1 MKRIFTKALCLVCA
15 GALALSLAACGGK
28 ADSAASST
36 ASSSALG
43 SASDYDY
50 QNFNYSDG
58 LDEKGYW
65 EGIRALDYVTLP
77 EDFASVAIK
86 RSDVEPTSEE
96 VEEQISDLL
105 SQYSSTEHITDRAAA
120 DGDTVDINYVGS
132 VNNVEFTGGSAENY
146 DLTLGSGTFIDGFE
160 DQIIGHKPGETF
172 DVSVTFP
179 DGYSDST
186 DANGNTVTLS
196 GQKAVFTVVLN
207 YISERVLPE
216 LTDSWV
222 ASTFGTSNNI
232 YTVEALRAYYQDQL
246 YTSNLNTAVM
256 DDLLENSTF
265 KSIPQQVMDY
275 QVNQCLN
282 YYSTLAGYYGYD
294 LDGLVQNLLGYE
306 NTDAMLAHLESNLED
321 YSKEALLYQAVAESL
336 DITPT
341 QEQLDAYSDYKDT
354 YGQNYCTMVALMG
367 LGANTTDIAIYPRT
381 STDSAGADLTG
392 QKTYTLHF
400 DALPPTVGNGFWSV
414 TAYGEDNFL
423 IDNPISRYCVND
435 RSGLHRNPDG
445 SIDVTLSKD
454 APEDTTNWL
463 PVSDEK
469 FHLFLRIYKPDW
481 TALDSFPPPVISVK

>member
-120 DGDTVDINYVGS
+120 DGDTVNINYVGS

-172 DVSVTFP
+172 DVNVTFP

-186 DANGNTVTLS
+186 DAEGNAVVLS
-196 GQKAVFTVVLN
+196 NKKAVFSVTLN
-207 YISERVLPE
+207 YISEEILPE
-216 LTDSWV
+216 LTDAWV
-222 ASTFGTSNNI
+222 EENFSSTDGVH
-232 YTVEALRAYYQDQL
+232 TVEDLRAEYQKML
-246 YTSNLNTAVM
+246 YQNNLNTAVM
-256 DDLLENSTF
+256 DYLLANSTF
-265 KSIPQQVMDY
+265 KDLPKEVTDY

-306 NTDAMLAHLESNLED
+306 STDDMLAHLESSLED

-336 DITPT
+336 DIAPT
-341 QEQLDAYSDYKDT
+341 QEQIDT
-354 YGQNYCTMVALMG
+354 YSAYTETYGANYCTMVALMDAVSEA
-367 LGANTTDIAIYPRT
+367 LTTGA
-381 STDSAGADLTG
+381 
-392 QKTYTLHF
+392 Q
-400 DALPPTVGNGFWSV
+400 
-414 TAYGEDNFL
+414 
-423 IDNPISRYCVND
+423 
-435 RSGLHRNPDG
+435 
-445 SIDVTLSKD
+445 
-454 APEDTTNWL
+454 
-463 PVSDEK
+463 
-469 FHLFLRIYKPDW
+469 
-481 TALDSFPPPVISVK
+481 VK

>member
-1 MKRIFTKALCLVCA
+1 M
-15 GALALSLAACGGK
+15 
-28 ADSAASST
+28 
-36 ASSSALG
+36 
-43 SASDYDY
+43 
-50 QNFNYSDG
+50 
-58 LDEKGYW
+58 
-65 EGIRALDYVTLP
+65 TLP

-172 DVSVTFP
+172 DVNVTFP

-186 DANGNTVTLS
+186 DASGNAVKLS
-196 GQKAVFTVVLN
+196 GQKAVFTVTLN
-207 YISERVLPE
+207 YISESVLPE

-222 ASTFGTSNNI
+222 ADNFGSFGTPNNI
-232 YTVEALRAYYQDQL
+232 YTVEALRAYYQEQL

-256 DDLLENSTF
+256 DYLLENSTF

-336 DITPT
+336 DIAPT
-341 QEQLDAYSDYKDT
+341 QEQIDTYSAYADT
-354 YGQNYCTMVALMG
+354 YGQNYCTMVALMD
-367 LGANTTDIAIYPRT
+367 AVT
-381 STDSAGADLTG
+381 STLTSGA
-392 QKTYTLHF
+392 
-400 DALPPTVGNGFWSV
+400 V
-414 TAYGEDNFL
+414 
-423 IDNPISRYCVND
+423 
-435 RSGLHRNPDG
+435 
-445 SIDVTLSKD
+445 
-454 APEDTTNWL
+454 
-463 PVSDEK
+463 VS
-469 FHLFLRIYKPDW
+469 
-481 TALDSFPPPVISVK
+481 

>member
-1 MKRIFTKALCLVCA
+1 MAIEREAAGQKPGRRAGGRGQERDVACQCGPTTQLHQPFCKANRVVLQDGDAALAQRQTQLLLGGLASNGQQRRCATNQCDSRVGQAHTYRAGQFNGCCSASHHCYPQCALCAQGDHARPQGRKSFGWPHKKRVGAGTGHAAFGGLPVHHDTGIDAEPVILQQTAVVQAQALV
-15 GALALSLAACGGK
+15 S
-28 ADSAASST
+28 
-36 ASSSALG
+36 
-43 SASDYDY
+43 
-50 QNFNYSDG
+50 
-58 LDEKGYW
+58 
-65 EGIRALDYVTLP
+65 
-77 EDFASVAIK
+77 
-86 RSDVEPTSEE
+86 
-96 VEEQISDLL
+96 
-105 SQYSSTEHITDRAAA
+105 
-120 DGDTVDINYVGS
+120 
-132 VNNVEFTGGSAENY
+132 
-146 DLTLGSGTFIDGFE
+146 GSGTFIDGFE

-172 DVSVTFP
+172 DVNVTFP

-186 DANGNTVTLS
+186 DASGNAVKLS

-207 YISERVLPE
+207 YISESVLPE

-306 NTDAMLAHLESNLED
+306 STDDMLAHLESSLEN

-354 YGQNYCTMVALMG
+354 YGQNYCTMVALMD
-367 LGANTTDIAIYPRT
+367 AVT
-381 STDSAGADLTG
+381 STLTSGA
-392 QKTYTLHF
+392 
-400 DALPPTVGNGFWSV
+400 V
-414 TAYGEDNFL
+414 
-423 IDNPISRYCVND
+423 
-435 RSGLHRNPDG
+435 
-445 SIDVTLSKD
+445 
-454 APEDTTNWL
+454 
-463 PVSDEK
+463 VS
-469 FHLFLRIYKPDW
+469 
-481 TALDSFPPPVISVK
+481 